1 MMLLG
6 SVWEFSPT
14 VRTRVGEGAILPMDI
29 VWLGRRQRGSGSL
42 VPTIALL
49 IAILLGV
56 LSSTG
61 WAQVDSDSTK
71 TDGPIG
77 TPDLAARPTRP
88 KMELS
93 LPDAIRLAL
102 GHNVDLKIER
112 LTAERS
118 KRDRIIA
125 DAAFDPLFRTSY
137 TMARFRQP
145 SVSFLD
151 FGEAT
156 STITV
161 NPFENDSFDL
171 GISGLLST
179 GTSYSITAQT
189 NRSDNPDSTLFSF
202 NPRYS
207 SGVRIQLTQ
216 PLLRGL
222 GEEAVLADVRIAARN
237 AEISSLELERRVE
250 DILVV
255 VANAYWDLLYA
266 RKDLEVKEQGLLE
279 ATDLLDINRRKL
291 QVGSGTEIDVID
303 AEANIETQKAGIIDA
318 RNALDN
324 AQDSLLDQINAPDYR
339 LGRDN
344 PLFIDVEIVPTTEP
358 AFEDLELSLA
368 DSVDTAL
375 DERVELRQSRLTI
388 ENAEDLYDRASND
401 LLPSLDLIGSWT
413 NSGLEDGFSGTWR
426 ELSGGT
432 YYDWSVGLV
441 FEIPIGNRAAR
452 ERRSQAD
459 IDRSSAQLDRERTVN
474 SIVLGVTQAVRNV
487 RSAQQRVLT
496 TRAATRLRSEQLDS
510 EKRRLERGLS
520 TSYQVLQ
527 TQNDLLE
534 AQTTE
539 VESVVLLLKAI
550 TAYRKQTGEVLG
562 IFGIELN

>member
-1 MMLLG
+1 
-6 SVWEFSPT
+6 
-14 VRTRVGEGAILPMDI
+14 
-29 VWLGRRQRGSGSL
+29 
-42 VPTIALL
+42 
-49 IAILLGV
+49 
-56 LSSTG
+56 
-61 WAQVDSDSTK
+61 
-71 TDGPIG
+71 
-77 TPDLAARPTRP
+77 
-88 KMELS
+88 
-93 LPDAIRLAL
+93 
-102 GHNVDLKIER
+102 
-112 LTAERS
+112 
-118 KRDRIIA
+118 
-125 DAAFDPLFRTSY
+125 
-137 TMARFRQP
+137 
-145 SVSFLD
+145 
-151 FGEAT
+151 
-156 STITV
+156 
-161 NPFENDSFDL
+161 
-171 GISGLLST
+171 
-179 GTSYSITAQT
+179 
-189 NRSDNPDSTLFSF
+189 
-202 NPRYS
+202 
-207 SGVRIQLTQ
+207 
-216 PLLRGL
+216 
-222 GEEAVLADVRIAARN
+222 VLADVRIAARN

-510 EKRRLERGLS
+510 EKRTPRTRSLDQLSGVTNSKRFIRSSDHGSGVSGIAAESDHRISKADWRSLGDFRDRVELETICLRAVDLKSERTGRPHRVRGFPS
-520 TSYQVLQ
+520 Q
-527 TQNDLLE
+527 
-534 AQTTE
+534 
-539 VESVVLLLKAI
+539 
-550 TAYRKQTGEVLG
+550 
-562 IFGIELN
+562 FGAVQSFS